1 MLLKKA
7 FERGLTFQ
15 IKSCDGEDRVTWG
28 LIPHKTTW
36 DGGKARYGPALTKL
50 PGVEGFFCN
59 WRRTMGSSS
68 TNPGVGHS
76 SRLPQWQPWCLPLF
90 QLTGQ
95 LWCGTLQPLPVPHLC
110 VPHGQGFWPCSRT
123 AFPAFPVTG
132 LCWQH
137 WAQAVPAGSSSA
149 QGAGIPPSPL
159 LKGWGKNEVLLPS
172 VVSGPSAGFTPCLS
186 VPHRNSYPDAQYLHE
201 VCTVLKKLGIA

>member
-1 MLLKKA
+1 M
-7 FERGLTFQ
+7 
-15 IKSCDGEDRVTWG
+15 
-28 LIPHKTTW
+28 
-36 DGGKARYGPALTKL
+36 GPYPTQNHLGWWQSQVWPSSYQASRC
-50 PGVEGFFCN
+50 GGFFLQLEEEN
-59 WRRTMGSSS
+59 HGLQLNKSWRGS
-68 TNPGVGHS
+68 
-76 SRLPQWQPWCLPLF
+76 LF
-90 QLTGQ
+90 QAPTMAAHGAAVVS
-95 LWCGTLQPLPVPHLC
+95 LPVPYLC